1 MDNDTEDV
9 EPSKLRS
16 LLEDQIGQNK
26 ALETELASYK
36 AADVIMGKGL
46 MYVTPED
53 LAGVSLEDIESKA
66 ESLED
71 ERSKVF
77 GTAIRRSLEAQGVTG
92 NELDNQVASFLAGQG
107 SVGGEQHG
115 DPEVASAFQ
124 RARSMGTGGGSPT
137 RNPDTMS
144 TMEKLQAG
152 LSG

>member
-1 MDNDTEDV
+1 MDDDTEDV

-26 ALETELASYK
+26 AMASELASYK
-36 AADVIMGKGL
+36 AADVIVSKGL

-53 LAGVSLEDIESKA
+53 LADTSLEDIESKA
-66 ESLED
+66 DSLEQ

-92 NELDNQVASFLAGQG
+92 DALDQQVSAFLAGQET
-107 SVGGEQHG
+107 VGEQ
-115 DPEVASAFQ
+115 PASSETVAAFQ
-124 RARSMGTGGGSPT
+124 RARSMGTGGGVPS
-137 RNPDTMS
+137 RNPETMS

>member
-66 ESLED
+66 EALED

-77 GTAIRRSLEAQGVTG
+77 GTL
-92 NELDNQVASFLAGQG
+92 
-107 SVGGEQHG
+107 
-115 DPEVASAFQ
+115 
-124 RARSMGTGGGSPT
+124 
-137 RNPDTMS
+137 
-144 TMEKLQAG
+144 
-152 LSG
+152 LSGGP

>member
-26 ALETELASYK
+26 QMASELASYK
-36 AADVIMGKGL
+36 AADVIVAKGL

-53 LAGVSLEDIESKA
+53 LADTSLEDIESKA
-66 ESLED
+66 EALEQ

-92 NELDNQVASFLAGQG
+92 DALDQQVSAFLAGQG
-107 SVGGEQHG
+107 TVGEQ
-115 DPEVASAFQ
+115 PASSETAAAFQ
-124 RARSMGTGGGSPT
+124 RARSMGTGGGVPA
-137 RNPDTMS
+137 RNPETMS

>member
-26 ALETELASYK
+26 AMASELASYK
-36 AADVIMGKGL
+36 AADVIVSKGL

-53 LAGVSLEDIESKA
+53 LADTSLEDIESKA
-66 ESLED
+66 DALEQ

-92 NELDNQVASFLAGQG
+92 DALDQQVSAFLAGQET
-107 SVGGEQHG
+107 VGEQ
-115 DPEVASAFQ
+115 PASSETVAAFQ
-124 RARSMGTGGGSPT
+124 RARSMGTGGGVPS
-137 RNPDTMS
+137 RNPETMS